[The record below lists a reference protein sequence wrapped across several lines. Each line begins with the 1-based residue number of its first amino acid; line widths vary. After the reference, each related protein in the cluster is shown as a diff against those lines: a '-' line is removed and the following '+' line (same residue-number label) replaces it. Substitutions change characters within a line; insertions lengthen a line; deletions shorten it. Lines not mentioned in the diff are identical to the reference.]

1 MFLLKISQEILLD
14 ITKKKYILLGMNN
27 ENITTPCISVCK
39 SDPVTDFCYGCGR
52 TTEDKKMW
60 KDPDTSN
67 EWKKSNLELTRSRL
81 NGWQQEAWDKS
92 YSYKKETGMSL
103 IKKKFLEQKK

>member
-1 MFLLKISQEILLD
+1 MFLLNISQEILLD
-14 ITKKKYILLGMNN
+14 IMKKKYILLDMNN

-92 YSYKKETGMSL
+92 YAYKKETGMSL